1 MIRLNNNSWS
11 VVMTHQFDINA
22 PVFAYLVTGTINTC
36 TFIMQWTE
44 SYDLSFVKKWFMICW
59 TGNFSCICTSNTKYT
74 ILRRCPMLV
83 VMQCWTSFTFFPFSC
98 NVGDLALFCL
108 DDRHDQYVVFTIG
121 NTLHFLH
128 TDCQDTLGLKPSK
141 YQ

>member
-11 VVMTHQFDINA
+11 VVTTHQFDINA
-22 PVFAYLVTGTINTC
+22 RLCIF
-36 TFIMQWTE
+36 
-44 SYDLSFVKKWFMICW
+44 SYWYNKYFHNAMVYHLLKWFMICW

-74 ILRRCPMLV
+74 IWKRCPMLV

-141 YQ
+141 YHFI